1 MNPERS
7 FGNGRL
13 NRFVDV
19 DELVASIGLDEE
31 EIAWRKEFVGFDE
44 ADERRLADLES
55 LLDANADQIAD
66 EFYENLLEHEEAHA
80 IVDRSPKGVEALK
93 RTQSAYLVSLA
104 TGTYDQAYFKNR
116 ARIGKL
122 HELLDMPLKQY
133 LGQYGVYY
141 ELLLTRLSERVQR
154 QVVDAAEEWAHER
167 EEAESE
173 STRAID
179 GLIDAFGFG
188 DGGEGRPSEDELALE
203 RSFEEAIRA
212 AIDDGMMDVLALLR
226 IINLDLQ
233 IAVDTYVDSYARD
246 LERATERRRQLAY
259 EVESDVQAPIEELYD
274 ASELVANRAESISGH
289 AANQASAVNRVS
301 GELEEQSAAVEEI
314 ASTADEVRSESAR
327 TERLAAAGV
336 ESADDALDDLEAIDE
351 AAEQTE
357 TAVERLEERIDEID
371 EVVSRLESLSERTGL
386 LATNAK
392 IESTRSDAGDAT
404 MGVIADEVRTFAERT
419 KQDLTSIQEAV
430 EGVRADAVATIE
442 ATEETVDRVDD
453 GTDSVRQTVDSL
465 EAIHE
470 SAQSTAAGM
479 EDVATATDQQAR
491 SLEVTAETVGDVSTA
506 ADRIAD
512 ATESLAAASQEQTA
526 SLRDVGDTVGRL
538 TDDPEPEPPVYE
550 RIE

>member
-13 NRFVDV
+13 NHFVDV

-55 LLDANADQIAD
+55 LLEANADQIAD

-104 TGTYDQAYFKNR
+104 TGTYDQAYFENR

-133 LGQYGVYY
+133 VGQYGVYY

-203 RSFEEAIRA
+203 TSFEEAIRA

-259 EVESDVQAPIEELYD
+259 EVESDVQAPIE
-274 ASELVANRAESISGH
+274 
-289 AANQASAVNRVS
+289 AVRRERTRRQPGRIDQRSRGEPGVGRQPGF
-301 GELEEQSAAVEEI
+301 GELEDQSAAVEEI

-357 TAVERLEERIDEID
+357 AAVERLEERIDEID
-371 EVVSRLESLSERTGL
+371 EVVSRLESLRTNGA

-392 IESTRSDAGDAT
+392 IESTWSDAGDAT

-526 SLRDVGDTVGRL
+526 SLRDVGDTVSRL